1 MFYILDTSSLNL
13 TVRPAI
19 GAESKID
26 NDDSRFVVFIWLL
39 FKFCLNLIYSLHL
52 YRLECIEAVEVLI
65 IDQESI
71 QNKCLTS
78 DEIETDMGPI
88 YSSKTDS
95 VGPKIDNDDSRF
107 VVFIWFHFKFCL
119 NFINY
124 LYIYTDWSVLKLL
137 KF

>member
-1 MFYILDTSSLNL
+1 MFYILDTSSLTL

-39 FKFCLNLIYSLHL
+39 FKFCLNIINSLHL

-71 QNKCLTS
+71 QNKCIAC
-78 DEIETDMGPI
+78 DGIETDMGPI
-88 YSSKTDS
+88 YSSMTDS

>member
-26 NDDSRFVVFIWLL
+26 NDYSRFVVFIWLL
-39 FKFCLNLIYSLHL
+39 FKFCLNLINSLHL